1 MNRLLARMLG
11 RLYREENPDD
21 AGGAGGALPDGARYS
36 YHDRAAWLE
45 QIAATTED
53 DMTLGTGTHD
63 VEVHANPNPDG
74 LSDEAL
80 ARQQEAQA
88 EIDAQAAADAEAAAS
103 AAHGT
108 RQSADEASTARAAG
122 EDKMVT
128 LIVDG
133 KEVQRPESE
142 VLDAG
147 RRYLQKDMTADERL
161 VEATRIL
168 KEAKELNTGKTQP
181 AVSPSDALPAE
192 DDDAALARA
201 IQLGSDEEARA
212 AIAKLRKSGR
222 TDDTSIT
229 SMIDARIEFREAAAW
244 VNTEYKDLLT
254 DPLLGGV
261 FMQKETEARKAG
273 DKRPYRDLYK
283 EIGDG
288 LRKWRD
294 GLAPKAD
301 PIQDKADRKASIT
314 VIPTARAVAPV
325 DNAGD
330 DQETTDAQE
339 NAAYLAEM
347 RRRRGQA

>member
-21 AGGAGGALPDGARYS
+21 AGGAGGGLPDGARYS

-53 DMTLGTGTHD
+53 DLTLGTGTHD
-63 VEVHANPNPDG
+63 VEVRANPNPDG

-80 ARQQEAQA
+80 AQQQAAQA
-88 EIDAQAAADAEAAAS
+88 EIDRQAEEDAAALAAQQAAA
-103 AAHGT
+103 
-108 RQSADEASTARAAG
+108 STTG
-122 EDKMVT
+122 DDQMVT

-133 KEVQRPESE
+133 KEVTRPLSE

-147 RRYLQKDMTADERL
+147 KRYLQKDMTADERL

-168 KEAKELNTGKTQP
+168 KEANEKFGKPQP
-181 AVSPSDALPAE
+181 AERPSEALPVE

-294 GLAPKAD
+294 GLAPKVD
-301 PIQDKADRKASIT
+301 PLQDKESRKASVT

-325 DNAGD
+325 ERNED